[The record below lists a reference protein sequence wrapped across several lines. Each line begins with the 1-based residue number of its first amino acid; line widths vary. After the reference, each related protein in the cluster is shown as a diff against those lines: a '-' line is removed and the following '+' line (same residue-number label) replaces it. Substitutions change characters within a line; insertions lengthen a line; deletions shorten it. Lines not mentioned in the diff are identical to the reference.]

1 MPITRVRA
9 RLATTHPIAAYGGTE
24 LPREALEQVA
34 RAVAGGSVP
43 MHFEH
48 DISRPVPAAVVA
60 SGVEELEDGHFAAW
74 VEFDVDAELWEAYGG
89 QVAAAGAPGGM
100 SISFTSPMAG
110 RSLAGD
116 APLVVAADRHHF
128 ADDEIDEAVTLLS
141 RLGVE
146 TRGELLYQFSFEPVA
161 KILVEVVWPTVMA
174 LGPDVVASAIYD
186 AMRSFFRPGRG
197 AITFNVVFRETPRG
211 KRTLKI
217 HIEATSEAEFA
228 SAVNGLPHILRAGG
242 AGTFASTGGKPL
254 GQVAPTPGTSGGDAP
269 E

>member
-1 MPITRVRA
+1 MPLTRVRA

-24 LPREALEQVA
+24 LPREALDQVA
-34 RAVAGGSVP
+34 RGVASGAVP

-48 DISRPVPAAVVA
+48 DISRPVAAAVVA

-74 VEFDVDAELWEAYGG
+74 VEFDVDAELWAAYGG

-100 SISFTSPMAG
+100 SISFTGPMDG

-128 ADDEIDEAVTLLS
+128 TDIEIDQSVEILA

-146 TRGELLYQFSFEPVA
+146 TRGELLYQFAFEPVA
-161 KILVEVVWPTVMA
+161 KVIVDVVWPTVMA
-174 LGPDVVASAIYD
+174 LGPDLVASAIYD
-186 AMRSFFRPGRG
+186 AIRSFFRPGRG
-197 AITFNVVFRETPRG
+197 TIVFNVLFKQTPRG
-211 KRTLKI
+211 RRTLKV

-228 SAVNGLPHILRAGG
+228 TAVRRLPDILRAGTV
-242 AGTFASTGGKPL
+242 GTFASTGGEPL
-254 GQVAPTPGTSGGDAP
+254 EPVAPSAGDSARNDSK
-269 E
+269 